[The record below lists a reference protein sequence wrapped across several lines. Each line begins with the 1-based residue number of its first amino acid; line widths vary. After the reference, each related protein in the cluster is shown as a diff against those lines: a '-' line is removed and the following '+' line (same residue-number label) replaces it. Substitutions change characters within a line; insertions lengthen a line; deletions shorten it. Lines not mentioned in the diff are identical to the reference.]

1 MEKVRS
7 FKENMKKYIPLY
19 LMSFSS
25 VVFNIGTIILAIV
38 ILGYYAVIYFIL
50 VLSTN
55 FIVQYYVK
63 TFRLS
68 MFESTVK
75 LEFKQKEGKK
85 YSGYFISVTN
95 F

>member
-7 FKENMKKYIPLY
+7 FKEIMKKYIPLY

-25 VVFNIGTIILAIV
+25 VVFNIGTIILSIV
-38 ILGYYAVIYFIL
+38 ILGNYSVIYFIL
-50 VLSTN
+50 ILSTN

-68 MFESTVK
+68 MFESMVK

-85 YSGYFISVTN
+85 YPSYFISVTN

>member
-38 ILGYYAVIYFIL
+38 IFGYYSVIYFIL

-55 FIVQYYVK
+55 LFVQFCDIIVTILDK
-63 TFRLS
+63 
-68 MFESTVK
+68 
-75 LEFKQKEGKK
+75 
-85 YSGYFISVTN
+85 
-95 F
+95 